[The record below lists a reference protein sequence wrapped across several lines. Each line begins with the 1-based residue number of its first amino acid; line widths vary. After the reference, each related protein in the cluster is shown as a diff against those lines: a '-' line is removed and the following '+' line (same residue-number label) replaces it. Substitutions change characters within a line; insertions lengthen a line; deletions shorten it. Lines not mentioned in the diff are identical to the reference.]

1 MTRERLTTL
10 ITAGVLTLGLGF
22 LVAKNKGVTLA
33 DVNPT
38 AIAQSLTP
46 KTAAPEDSIYAM
58 LDAAKA
64 GDAKAYLACY
74 TGHMKDLLAQS
85 AVEATSVGFEKYLRT
100 SNAAIQGVALS
111 PPETVTASQV
121 KVRTEYV
128 YKDRNEIQFLYLQK
142 EGAGWKI
149 YQVDSAEAIKTLV
162 PYGSAV
168 TD

>member
-85 AVEATSVGFEKYLRT
+85 ALEATSAGFEKYLRT

-111 PPETVTASQV
+111 PPRNGDRFASQGAHR
-121 KVRTEYV
+121 VR
-128 YKDRNEIQFLYLQK
+128 LQRQ
-142 EGAGWKI
+142 ER
-149 YQVDSAEAIKTLV
+149 DSIPLFAERRRGLEDL
-162 PYGSAV
+162 PGG
-168 TD
+168 